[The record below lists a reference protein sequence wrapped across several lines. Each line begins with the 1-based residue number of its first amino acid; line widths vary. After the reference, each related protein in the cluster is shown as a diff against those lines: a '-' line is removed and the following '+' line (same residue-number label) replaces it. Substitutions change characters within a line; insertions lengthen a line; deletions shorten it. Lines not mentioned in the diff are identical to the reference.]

1 MILLNSIALHIGAA
15 CTSNLD
21 WKIILP
27 LGISF
32 FVFEFIHYVVD
43 VYKGSKPIKS
53 FWDFAL
59 FASFFPTQI
68 AGPIKRYQ
76 DFMPQIAFRYTWT
89 DG

>member
-1 MILLNSIALHIGAA
+1 MLIV
-15 CTSNLD
+15 
-21 WKIILP
+21 LP

-43 VYKGSKPIKS
+43 VYKGSAPVRS
-53 FWDFAL
+53 FLGFSL

-76 DFMPQIAFRYTWT
+76 DFVPQFLAEAKFSPPENA
-89 DG
+89 